1 MKFKNS
7 SIIIL
12 VIVLFTTAC
21 SNNDFKID
29 VSDIE
34 LDLQFERF
42 DKDFFSINPDSIY
55 VEIPRL
61 EEEYGDFFNLY
72 NYEIIGV
79 GSPEEKGY
87 SENVGKFVNYC
98 VEKGLVEKINT
109 VFADDE
115 ILKNDITEAFKHYK
129 YYFPEKKIPI
139 VYTCIS
145 GFNQSLF
152 TNEGYLGISLEKYLG
167 ANYKV
172 YGQLGLE
179 HYMKFKMHK
188 AMIPIDCM
196 RAWSMA
202 EFPPDYSDNTLLS
215 SMIYEGRVQYFLNST
230 LPETN
235 DTLKWGYT
243 YQQFMWVNKHES
255 KIWDYLI
262 EEKLLFT
269 TEPIELK
276 TFTGEAGFTSPFHR
290 ISAPRAGTWVG
301 YQIVKSYM
309 DSHKNVSLQELMEI
323 TDYMLIYN
331 ESRYNP

>member
-1 MKFKNS
+1 MKTKNILIIL
-7 SIIIL
+7 IIIL
-12 VIVLFTTAC
+12 ISSC
-21 SNNDFKID
+21 NSNKFKID
-29 VSDIE
+29 VSNIKV
-34 LDLQFERF
+34 DLQFERF

-55 VEIPRL
+55 IEIPRL
-61 EEEYGDFFNLY
+61 QDQYGDFFNLY

-79 GSPEEKGY
+79 GSPEEIGY
-87 SENVGKFVNYC
+87 SQNVSKFVNYC
-98 VEKGLVEKINT
+98 RLNGIVEKVNSTFPEDEK
-109 VFADDE
+109 
-115 ILKNDITEAFKHYK
+115 LKNQITEAFKHYK
-129 YYFPEKKIPI
+129 YYFPEKEIPI

-152 TNEGYLGISLEKYLG
+152 TNQDYFGISLDKYLG

-188 AMIPIDCM
+188 NMIPVDCM

-202 EFPPDYSDNTLLS
+202 EFPPDYSNNTMLDN
-215 SMIYEGRVQYFLNST
+215 MIYEGRIQYFINST
-230 LPETN
+230 LPDTH

-243 YQQFMWVNKHES
+243 YQQFMWVNKHER

-262 EEKLLFT
+262 EGKLLFT
-269 TEPIELK
+269 TKSIEIK

-290 ISAPRAGTWVG
+290 VSAPRAGTWVG

-309 DSHKNVSLQELMEI
+309 DSHKNVTLQELMEI
-323 TDYMLIYN
+323 TDYMKIYN